1 MTLTLLLTPLV
12 IPILPTQAQETR
24 LKVPSF
30 SIRAT
35 DGRTYSPRSLS
46 GKPTVVVFVNSGC
59 PHNAPVVP
67 ELNELRRQLGS
78 QANFVALVD
87 LNLREATALRKELK
101 LDAPLLPDPQKTLIL
116 GLGATHSLDIG
127 VVSRDGRTLLG
138 RWGGV
143 SRGFIAEV
151 QNTLKRSGAP
161 SLNLNLS
168 RFKPERRSGCGF

>member
-1 MTLTLLLTPLV
+1 MTLSLLVAPFF
-12 IPILPTQAQETR
+12 IPVLPAQAQAPAPR
-24 LKVPSF
+24 VPNF

-46 GKPTVVVFVNSGC
+46 GKPTVVVFVNSSC

-101 LDAPLLPDPQKTLIL
+101 LDAPLLPDPQKGLIL
-116 GLGATHSLDIG
+116 GLGATHSLDMSVI
-127 VVSRDGRTLLG
+127 SRDGRTIAG
-138 RWGGV
+138 RWSGV
-143 SRGFIAEV
+143 SRTFISEM
-151 QNTLKRSGAP
+151 QTTLKRSGATRL
-161 SLNLNLS
+161 SLNLS